1 MALGLIILQFGYPIA
16 ALSQSQVQSPGQSQL
31 QIQQSSQATPSPIP
45 QAIPSAT
52 PQPTLYHASEQ
63 KSLQGTWLILRGSF
77 PDSIVELRRLVL
89 PLDSTK
95 MITCYRFSNQ
105 GELTLFTYAPPF
117 QKLCANGLP
126 YINKGEIIPKHHQR
140 QLRVKIQGGYFMAGT
155 FDYDIVYQLIQEPD
169 HLVLIRNKFFRNK
182 RCFTCPQQR
191 Q

>member
-16 ALSQSQVQSPGQSQL
+16 ALSQSQVQSQL
-31 QIQQSSQATPSPIP
+31 QIQQSSQATPS
-45 QAIPSAT
+45 AT
-52 PQPTLYHASEQ
+52 PPATPPATLYHTPEQ

>member
-31 QIQQSSQATPSPIP
+31 QIQQSPQAT
-45 QAIPSAT
+45 PSAT
-52 PQPTLYHASEQ
+52 PQANLFHTPEQ

-95 MITCYRFSNQ
+95 MITCYRLSNQ

-155 FDYDIVYQLIQEPD
+155 FDYDIAYKLIQEPD
-169 HLVLIRNKFFRNK
+169 HLVLVRTNFYRNK

>member
-1 MALGLIILQFGYPIA
+1 MALGLIV
-16 ALSQSQVQSPGQSQL
+16 ALVGCSNLALAQVQNQAPSQL
-31 QIQQSSQATPSPIP
+31 PKQ
-45 QAIPSAT
+45 
-52 PQPTLYHASEQ
+52 PQPHTLKQSPTHLQSEPS
-63 KSLQGTWLILRGSF
+63 SLQGTWLILRGSF

-105 GELTLFTYAPPF
+105 GELTLFTYAPPL

-126 YINKGEIIPKHHQR
+126 YVNKGEIIQKHHQR

-155 FDYDIVYQLIQEPD
+155 FDYDIVYKLIQEPD
-169 HLVLIRNKFFRNK
+169 HLVLVRNKFFKNE

-191 Q
+191 R